1 MTVQVVPSVAP
12 GAVWNVILST
22 VERFEGSGP
31 VVAVIDEPAHCR
43 RRGLRLLMTALILGR
58 LALDG
63 WFDAGRFLRA
73 HLPPHA
79 FADAQQI
86 DPRTKQLW
94 RYARMLRRWRLGRSG
109 DADVACTRISG
120 EAQQGLAERVS
131 HAVQSESAVFFVH
144 PWHAGALQRTL
155 ELAGF
160 EANDRKW
167 LTTADVWQP
176 FGT

>member
-22 VERFEGSGP
+22 VERFEDPGP

-73 HLPPHA
+73 HLPPDA

-94 RYARMLRRWRLGRSG
+94 RYARMLRRWRLGQSG
-109 DADVACTRISG
+109 DADVACT
-120 EAQQGLAERVS
+120 
-131 HAVQSESAVFFVH
+131 
-144 PWHAGALQRTL
+144 
-155 ELAGF
+155 
-160 EANDRKW
+160 
-167 LTTADVWQP
+167 
-176 FGT
+176 